1 MNENG
6 LGRYNRGGTSLLM
19 LMVAGLLT
27 LGPICASVSE
37 DLSNINA
44 DVIVEGDW
52 LVTMQPGQAVIGDG
66 AVAVKN
72 GLIVAAGPR
81 QRIATAFRARRTIDG
96 EGRVLLPGLVNA
108 HTHAAMTLFRG
119 FADDKALMDWLENYI
134 FPAENAFVNDEFVRV
149 GTTLACWEMIRSGT
163 TTFVD
168 MYFYTDVIA
177 EIVDQC
183 GLRAVIAPSIMD
195 HPFPGSNGWQES
207 FDIAVDFI
215 KRWQGHE
222 RIVPAFGPHAP
233 YTVSAEHLRE
243 VAVKARELHVPV
255 TIHLA
260 ETKDEFAKI
269 QSKYKLTPVQLLD
282 EQGLLGPNLI
292 AAHVIWADP
301 ADIALLAA
309 REVGVI
315 HNPTSNLKL
324 ASGIAPVPAMLDAGI
339 AVGLGTDGAA
349 SNNDLDLWEE
359 IRLAALIHKAHN
371 SDPKVIPALSAL
383 RMATSSGAK
392 AIGLGDEIGVLS
404 VGRKADMIQLS
415 LKNRP
420 HTIPIFNIISHLV
433 YSAKSS
439 DVVTVMVDGKV
450 LMENGQIA
458 TIDEAMTLENVRQI
472 NHAITK
478 TLP

>member
-1 MNENG
+1 M
-6 LGRYNRGGTSLLM
+6 
-19 LMVAGLLT
+19 
-27 LGPICASVSE
+27 
-37 DLSNINA
+37 
-44 DVIVEGDW
+44 
-52 LVTMQPGQAVIGDG
+52 
-66 AVAVKN
+66 
-72 GLIVAAGPR
+72 
-81 QRIATAFRARRTIDG
+81 
-96 EGRVLLPGLVNA
+96 
-108 HTHAAMTLFRG
+108 
-119 FADDKALMDWLENYI
+119 
-134 FPAENAFVNDEFVRV
+134 
-149 GTTLACWEMIRSGT
+149 
-163 TTFVD
+163 
-168 MYFYTDVIA
+168 
-177 EIVDQC
+177 
-183 GLRAVIAPSIMD
+183 
-195 HPFPGSNGWQES
+195 
-207 FDIAVDFI
+207 
-215 KRWQGHE
+215 
-222 RIVPAFGPHAP
+222 
-233 YTVSAEHLRE
+233 
-243 VAVKARELHVPV
+243 
-255 TIHLA
+255 
-260 ETKDEFAKI
+260 
-269 QSKYKLTPVQLLD
+269 
-282 EQGLLGPNLI
+282 GPNLI